1 MNFKPILMISNK
13 IYQKI
18 LTLNSKEFSIFPI
31 FLNSNFKRKF
41 KIFDRIRLIKLIKIE
56 KLKNIITVLRKIIL
70 LTKNL
75 KILIIIYIRSPSPSV
90 TILKANS
97 KEK

>member
-1 MNFKPILMISNK
+1 MNFKTILMISNK
-13 IYQKI
+13 ICQKI
-18 LTLNSKEFSIFPI
+18 LTLNSKEFSTFPI

-41 KIFDRIRLIKLIKIE
+41 KIFDRIRLIKLLKIE

-90 TILKANS
+90 TILKTNS